1 MMTLRAVAVTA
12 FALTASALSVATPP
26 MPAEATVQSVIV
38 RPDSQ
43 RVDVVVGVRGDAPVK
58 DFVLSNPDR
67 IVLDLSNATLGLKAQ
82 SYDRAARG
90 GIVDVRYGQNKPGVV
105 RVVVTLD
112 ASHPYKLTRGAN
124 EVRISVMGST
134 STLPA
139 WVAGYQAAR
148 EASRASTTMLDKQQL
163 APVAKTYV
171 PAMKVNGFN
180 FTEVTKF

>member
-1 MMTLRAVAVTA
+1 MMTLSAVAVAA
-12 FALTASALSVATPP
+12 FALTASAVSVSTPLP
-26 MPAEATVQSVIV
+26 VEATVQSLIV

-43 RVDVVVGVRGDAPVK
+43 SVDVVVGVRGDAPVK

-67 IVLDLSNATLGLKAQ
+67 IVLDLSNATLGLKSQ

-90 GIVDVRYGQNKPGVV
+90 GIIDVRYGQNKPGVV

-112 ASHPYKLTRGAN
+112 SPRAYKLSRDADGIRVSVIGA
-124 EVRISVMGST
+124 T

-148 EASRASTTMLDKQQL
+148 AASVAAMPVIHRENARLEAPDHS
-163 APVAKTYV
+163 
-171 PAMKVNGFN
+171 
-180 FTEVTKF
+180 